1 MKKNKNNN
9 YYKTLKNGT
18 ITSVPGFFAGSA
30 SCGIKNSGKPD
41 ICMIYT
47 PKTSVCSG
55 VFTTNKF
62 QAAPVILDREKIK
75 NNCSIKAIVV
85 NSGIANAC
93 TGKTG
98 MENTVKTAKIAS
110 DIMGIKDHEVLVSST
125 GVIGTQLPMDKIE
138 SGIKKSYEALDPAGG
153 SSAAKA
159 ILTTDLVKKE
169 IAVEI
174 DLGEG
179 KEIII
184 GGIAKG
190 SGMIEPNMATMLAF
204 IGTDAKISK
213 SLLDKALKN
222 ANQVSFN
229 SISVDG
235 CQSTN
240 DMVIVMA
247 NGNSGIDMNKETE
260 ENYEKFAAGLTY
272 LMKELAK
279 MIVMDGE
286 GATKFIEIAVSGAA
300 DELQAKTSA
309 LKIANSNLFKTA
321 MFGQDLNWGRINA
334 ALGASGCEMDPDN
347 IDIFVEGEKI
357 VEGGIG
363 IDIEKVKAKKIL
375 SKKEIKIAIDLKYG
389 KSAWTVWTSDLSFDY
404 VKINALYHN

>member
-1 MKKNKNNN
+1 MKMDKDNNN
-9 YYKTLKNGT
+9 YEILKDGT
-18 ITSVPGFFAGSA
+18 ITSVPGFFAGSTN
-30 SCGIKNSGKPD
+30 CGLKSSGKHD
-41 ICMIYT
+41 ICIIHT
-47 PKTSVCSG
+47 PEGSVCSG

-62 QAAPVILDREKIK
+62 QAAPVILDRQKLQE
-75 NNCSIKAIVV
+75 NCCIKAIII

-98 MENTVKTAKIAS
+98 MENAIKTAKIAS
-110 DIMGIKDHEVLVSST
+110 DIMGIKEHEVLVSST

-138 SGIKKSYEALDPAGG
+138 DGIKKSFSALDPAGG
-153 SSAAKA
+153 SGAAKA
-159 ILTTDLVKKE
+159 ILTTDLIKKE
-169 IAVEI
+169 IAVKI
-174 DLGEG
+174 GLTEG

-213 SLLDKALKN
+213 SLLDKALKD

-247 NGNSGIDMNKETE
+247 NGDSGIDMDEEIE
-260 ENYEKFAAGLTY
+260 ENYKKFVIGLTHV
-272 LMKELAK
+272 MKYLAK
-279 MIVMDGE
+279 KIVMDGE
-286 GATKFIEIAVSGAA
+286 GATKFIEIKVSGAN
-300 DELQAKTSA
+300 DELQAKASA

-321 MFGQDLNWGRINA
+321 IFGQDLNWGRINA
-334 ALGASGCEMDPDN
+334 ALGASGCEMDPD
-347 IDIFVEGEKI
+347 IVDIYLGEEKI
-357 VEGGIG
+357 VEDGIG
-363 IDIEKVKAKKIL
+363 IDIEKDKGKKLL
-375 SKKEIKIAIDLKYG
+375 SKKEIRIAIDLKYG
-389 KSAWTVWTSDLSFDY
+389 KGSWTVWTSDLSFDY
-404 VKINALYHN
+404 IKINALYHS